1 MIDLRDHCYFGQLN
15 VKKRKK
21 TDSQFLV
28 FQLFREA
35 GKFLNLLDGSVLP
48 VSLLP
53 HFKWVPG

>member
-1 MIDLRDHCYFGQLN
+1 MVDPRDHSYFGQLN

-21 TDSQFLV
+21 IDSQFLV

-53 HFKWVPG
+53 LFK